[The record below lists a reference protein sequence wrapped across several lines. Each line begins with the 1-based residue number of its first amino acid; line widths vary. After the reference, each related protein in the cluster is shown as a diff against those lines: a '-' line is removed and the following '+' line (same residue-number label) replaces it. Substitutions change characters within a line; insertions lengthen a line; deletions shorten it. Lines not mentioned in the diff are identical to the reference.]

1 MQARCASSFKGTR
14 KIHGTSRL
22 LVDTWPTSWYG
33 LFWCFHHPGSLARLL
48 AHRLI
53 MSNTSKQKKQKK
65 TCKPIIK
72 QKQRPSWDQ
81 KILMIGHL
89 ETANIPT
96 VDDSEILLTGLR
108 LVLNKPLFTGFFT
121 STCVF
126 KGLPLHQQHAS
137 SYGRCS
143 GKMPQG
149 RSTFHHLLLPF
160 VKGYVGYDLGFLFGQ
175 WPNFPLFGITYLV
188 RK

>member
-108 LVLNKPLFTGFFT
+108 LVLNKPLYIYRFFLHPPVFSKASHFT
-121 STCVF
+121 SNTHLPTAVAAARCHKAGALSITCCC
-126 KGLPLHQQHAS
+126 PLLRDMS
-137 SYGRCS
+137 DMTWVSYLANG
-143 GKMPQG
+143 Q
-149 RSTFHHLLLPF
+149 TFHF
-160 VKGYVGYDLGFLFGQ
+160 LGLH
-175 WPNFPLFGITYLV
+175 I
-188 RK
+188 